1 MNSFVTSSPLERG
14 NRIWCLEFKLPITSS
29 NPDSNPWLIEHGA
42 WSLLIVSVKSCPS
55 GVYPLLN
62 LLLTQPHPWDLM
74 YWSSS
79 CLSTFSRWWNIKC
92 TIWYKHEIFIL
103 KNVVFANEKFR
114 QLLICFFACTSL
126 CWNHPSLHSF
136 MHLNPCKSCWSV
148 LTRNRFRSN

>member
-114 QLLICFFACTSL
+114 QLLICFLHVHLYVETIPRCILL
-126 CWNHPSLHSF
+126 CI
-136 MHLNPCKSCWSV
+136 
-148 LTRNRFRSN
+148 